1 MVPGQVV
8 TQDTIDF
15 MRKLDVKEIH
25 GYNAVQGLKLVRPE
39 ALAEFGDRRQPATF
53 RPAAE

>member
-1 MVPGQVV
+1 
-8 TQDTIDF
+8 

-39 ALAEFGDRRQPATF
+39 ALARFGDRRAPAAF

>member
-1 MVPGQVV
+1 
-8 TQDTIDF
+8 

-39 ALAEFGDRRQPATF
+39 ALERCGDRRAPVAL